1 MTKNKLWLTSLMVV
15 MGIGCL
21 SIAACKDNETSEG
34 SGGENVNQVVL
45 ADFEE
50 WAPDFQL
57 LRLREEFGAIEVNK
71 DAAFV
76 KSGEQ
81 SAKLYVMGS
90 ERSNDPYFFIHTQSD
105 LFGYDYSD
113 FSKVESISAWMYNP
127 STEETEISVGLVTE
141 IEDIF
146 TASLAKPYA
155 VTLKQGWNE
164 IVYEPD
170 MNYVISSV
178 GVDNYEGIKGLY
190 FMFDKS
196 GATTKA
202 EAPQYY
208 IDDVT
213 IQYGK
218 KQEFV
223 PVKAGAYYAAGS
235 VVGGK
240 AGLFL
245 KNPIDMNKLVD
256 KALHF
261 EFKFDTDEGSF
272 GFAVLASDWANVTGT
287 LVVTKKDGE
296 VTANFGRIVALEDG
310 WYAWELNYDLFGG
323 DGMHRAADV
332 GLIYYAGQIVEGNV
346 EINWLTLSIVDA
358 YMPSR
363 EDLSV
368 RYRTGEQIGGEA
380 GQSLGASKVSMEEL
394 QGKALQFEFKFE
406 TDGQF
411 GFAILASDWA
421 NVAGILV
428 VKKSGD
434 AVTANFGRIAA
445 IEDGWYTW
453 TLNKTEFA
461 GDGAYRATDVGL
473 LYHQNQVVT
482 GTVLINLASWK
493 AVDAYMP
500 SREDLSVRYGTG
512 DQIGGANGQTLG
524 AYKIPMME
532 LSGKALRFEFKFETD
547 GQFAF
552 AVLASDWANVTGTIT
567 ITKSGDNVT
576 GLVVCNAT
584 TSDAFRII
592 SLGDGWYAFEMNAAD
607 FIGDGVSRAADVGM
621 VYHAEQTVTGTVY
634 FDWLSWKAVDAY

>member
-1 MTKNKLWLTSLMVV
+1 MKKNKLWLTSLMVV
-15 MGIGCL
+15 MGISCL
-21 SIAACKDNETSEG
+21 SIAACSDNETSKNG
-34 SGGENVNQVVL
+34 VSENANQVVL

-71 DAAFV
+71 DADFV

-90 ERSNDPYFFIHTQSD
+90 ERSNDPYFFIQTQSD

-113 FSKVESISAWMYNP
+113 FSKVESVSAWMYNP

-146 TASLAKPYA
+146 TASLAKPYS

-213 IQYGK
+213 IQYGEK
-218 KQEFV
+218 REFV

-287 LVVTKKDGE
+287 LVITKEDGE
-296 VTANFGRIVALEDG
+296 VTANFGRIVVLEDG
-310 WYAWELNYDLFGG
+310 WYAWELNYDMFGG
-323 DGMHRAADV
+323 DGMHRASDV

-346 EINWLTLSIVDA
+346 EINWLTLSIVEPHIYTRDELA
-358 YMPSR
+358 TKY
-363 EDLSV
+363 E
-368 RYRTGEQIGGEA
+368 TGEQIGGA
-380 GQSLGASKVSMEEL
+380 QGQSLGASKVPMEEL

-406 TDGQF
+406 TDGRF

-428 VKKSGD
+428 VEKSGD
-434 AVTANFGRIAA
+434 EITANFGRIMA

-453 TLNKTEFA
+453 TLNKSEFA

-473 LYHQNQVVT
+473 LYHQNPVVS
-482 GTVLINLASWK
+482 GTVWINLASWK
-493 AVDAYMP
+493 AVDAYEIP
-500 SREDLSVRYGTG
+500 REQSASKYTDGQKICNIVTGAEYYLAEPIYMTDL
-512 DQIGGANGQTLG
+512 
-524 AYKIPMME
+524 E
-532 LSGKALRFEFKFETD
+532 GKALHFEFKFESETGSFVVALCD
-547 GQFAF
+547 SQR
-552 AVLASDWANVTGTIT
+552 DWANLVGTLE
-567 ITKSGDNVT
+567 ITKTADGI
-576 GLVVCNAT
+576 
-584 TSDAFRII
+584 TSNIGRVIEVE
-592 SLGDGWYAFEMNAAD
+592 DGWYAWELNRSLFE
-607 FIGDGVSRAADVGM
+607 GDGVSKAEKFNM
-621 VYHAEQTVTGTVY
+621 IYHQNQVVSGTVY
-634 FDWLSWKAVDAY
+634 IDWTSWKAVDAY